1 MTTQTPAIAEI
12 EKSDSESGFS
22 KKMLTLDPG
31 PKEKRRIEPES
42 TPALWICGHLW

>member
-22 KKMLTLDPG
+22 KNVDSGSGSKGKT
-31 PKEKRRIEPES
+31 
-42 TPALWICGHLW
+42 